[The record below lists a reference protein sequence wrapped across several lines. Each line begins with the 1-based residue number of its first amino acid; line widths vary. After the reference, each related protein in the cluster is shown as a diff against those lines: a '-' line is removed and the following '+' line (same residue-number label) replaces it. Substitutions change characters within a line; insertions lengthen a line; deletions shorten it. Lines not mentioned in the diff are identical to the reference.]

1 MFALIMQMFAWMP
14 SGLRILAAS
23 VFVVF
28 LVFVAVAIIKAIYGL
43 LQFLVGLLGGMLG
56 KVVALFT

>member
-1 MFALIMQMFAWMP
+1 MFALIFDLFSWMP
-14 SGLRILAAS
+14 FGLQILACS

-28 LVFVAVAIIKAIYGL
+28 LVFVAVAIIKVIYGL